1 MTSDSP
7 VLLAIGEALIDVV
20 RRADGEHAH
29 AGGSPM
35 NVAVGASRLGVSTA
49 LSTRFAQ
56 DERGA
61 LIDAHTSGSNVALTP
76 NSRGA
81 SRTSTATAT
90 IGADGAA
97 SYVFDIEWDWSDDI
111 DFTPKA
117 VHTGSI
123 GAVLAPGGAHVLD
136 AIAQL
141 RATSLVTYDPNS
153 RPALMGDRADAV
165 RIVEGYVRLAD
176 IIKASDEDLEWLYPN
191 RTPVETARAWAIM
204 GPAFVVV
211 TAGGSGAT
219 VVTSD
224 DSVSE
229 HIAPTVTVA
238 DTIGAGDSFMA
249 GLVASLYHR
258 EMLEVSHRGAL
269 HMLTDET
276 LSSIVHEALQCA
288 AITVQ
293 REGANPPRLDEVN
306 FGR

>member
-1 MTSDSP
+1 MTADAP
-7 VLLAIGEALIDVV
+7 ILLAIGEALIDVV
-20 RRADGEHAH
+20 RRADGDHAH

-35 NVAVGASRLGVSTA
+35 NVAVGASRLGVTAA
-49 LSTRFAQ
+49 LSTRYGQ
-56 DERGA
+56 DEFGS
-61 LIDAHTSGSNVALTP
+61 LIDEHTAGSNVHVTR
-76 NSRGA
+76 NSRDA
-81 SRTSTATAT
+81 ARTSSATAT

-97 SYVFDIEWDWSDDI
+97 SYVFDIDWDWTDDI
-111 DFTPKA
+111 DFVPKA

-123 GAVLAPGGAHVLD
+123 GAVLAPGGANVR
-136 AIAQL
+136 ATIERL

-153 RPALMGDRADAV
+153 RPALMGERANAV
-165 RIVEGYVRLAD
+165 TSVEGYVRLAD
-176 IIKASDEDLEWLYPN
+176 IIKASDEDLEWLYPD
-191 RTPVETARAWAIM
+191 RTPTETARAWALM

-229 HIAPTVTVA
+229 HIAPKVTVA

-249 GLVASLYHR
+249 GLIASLFHR
-258 EMLEVSHRGAL
+258 GMLDVSHRGAL
-269 HMLTDET
+269 HALTDES
-276 LSSIVHEALQCA
+276 LKAIIHEALQCA

-306 FGR
+306 FGN

>member
-1 MTSDSP
+1 MTADAP

-20 RRADGEHAH
+20 KRADGDHAH

-35 NVAVGASRLGVSTA
+35 NVAVGASRLGVSAA
-49 LSTRFAQ
+49 LSTRYGQ
-56 DERGA
+56 DDFGR
-61 LIDAHTSGSNVALTP
+61 LIDDHTGGSNVILTP
-76 NSRGA
+76 NSRNA
-81 SRTSTATAT
+81 ARTSTATAT
-90 IGADGAA
+90 IGSDGAA
-97 SYVFDIEWDWSDDI
+97 SYVFDIEWDWTDDI
-111 DFTPKA
+111 DFVPA
-117 VHTGSI
+117 VVHTGSI
-123 GAVLAPGGAHVLD
+123 GAVLQPGGTNVHDTVAR
-136 AIAQL
+136 L

-176 IIKASDEDLEWLYPN
+176 IIKASDEDLEWLYPD
-191 RTPVETARAWAIM
+191 RTPVETARAWAVM

-229 HIAPTVTVA
+229 HIAPKVEVA

-249 GLVASLYHR
+249 GLIASLFHR
-258 EMLEVSHRGAL
+258 GMLDVAHRGAL
-269 HMLTDET
+269 HALTDQS
-276 LSSIVHEALQCA
+276 LHAIVSEALQCA

-306 FGR
+306 FGH

>member
-1 MTSDSP
+1 MTADTP

-20 RRADGEHAH
+20 RRSDGEQAH

-35 NVAVGASRLGVSTA
+35 NVAVGASRLGVRSA
-49 LSTRFAQ
+49 LSTRYGR
-56 DERGA
+56 DELGA
-61 LIDAHTSGSNVALTP
+61 LIDTHTAESDVIVTP
-76 NSRGA
+76 RSRSA
-81 SRTSTATAT
+81 ARTSTATAT

-111 DFTPKA
+111 DFVPRA

-123 GAVLAPGGAHVLD
+123 GAVLEPGGEKVLQ
-136 AIAQL
+136 AITRL
-141 RATSLVTYDPNS
+141 RPTSLVTYDPNS
-153 RPALMGDRADAV
+153 RPALMGARADAV
-165 RIVEGYVRLAD
+165 AVVEQYVRLAD
-176 IIKASDEDLEWLYPN
+176 IIKASDEDLEWLYPE
-191 RTPVETARAWAIM
+191 RSPVETARAWAIM

-224 DSVSE
+224 DSISE
-229 HIAPTVTVA
+229 HTAPTVTVA

-249 GLVASLYHR
+249 GLLASLFHR
-258 EMLEVSHRGAL
+258 GMLDVSHRGAL

-276 LSSIVHEALQCA
+276 LTSIVNEALQCA

>member
-1 MTSDSP
+1 MTADTP

-20 RRADGEHAH
+20 RRSDGEQAH

-35 NVAVGASRLGVSTA
+35 NVAVGASRLGVRSA
-49 LSTRFAQ
+49 LSTRYGR
-56 DERGA
+56 DELGA
-61 LIDAHTSGSNVALTP
+61 LIDTHTAESDVIVTP
-76 NSRGA
+76 RSRSA
-81 SRTSTATAT
+81 ARTSTATAT

-97 SYVFDIEWDWSDDI
+97 SYVFDIEWDWGDDI
-111 DFTPKA
+111 DFVPRA

-123 GAVLAPGGAHVLD
+123 GAVLDPGGEKVLQ
-136 AIAQL
+136 AITRL
-141 RATSLVTYDPNS
+141 RPTSLVTYDPNS
-153 RPALMGDRADAV
+153 RPALMGARADAV
-165 RIVEGYVRLAD
+165 AVVEQYVRLAD
-176 IIKASDEDLEWLYPN
+176 IIKASDEDLEWLYPE
-191 RTPVETARAWAIM
+191 RSPVETARAWAIM

-224 DSVSE
+224 DSISE
-229 HIAPTVTVA
+229 HTAPTVTVA

-249 GLVASLYHR
+249 GLIASLFHR
-258 EMLEVSHRGAL
+258 GMLDVSHRGAL

-276 LSSIVHEALQCA
+276 LTSIVNEALQCA

-306 FGR
+306 FGS

>member
-1 MTSDSP
+1 MTADPP

-20 RRADGEHAH
+20 RRTDGEHAH

-35 NVAVGASRLGVSTA
+35 NVAVGASRLGVTSA
-49 LSTRFAQ
+49 LSTRYGR
-56 DERGA
+56 DDLGA
-61 LIDAHTSGSNVALTP
+61 LIDAHTAGSSVSVTP
-76 NSRGA
+76 QSRTA
-81 SRTSTATAT
+81 ARTSTATAT
-90 IGADGAA
+90 IGPDGAA

-111 DFTPKA
+111 DFTPNA

-123 GAVLAPGGAHVLD
+123 GAVLAPGGARVKD
-136 AIAQL
+136 AVERL
-141 RATSLVTYDPNS
+141 RSTSLVTYDPNS
-153 RPALMGDRADAV
+153 RPALMGERADAV
-165 RIVEGYVRLAD
+165 EIVEGFVRLAD
-176 IIKASDEDLEWLYPN
+176 IIKASDEDLEWLYPE

-211 TAGGSGAT
+211 TAGATGAT

-229 HIAPTVTVA
+229 HVAPTVTVA

-249 GLVASLYHR
+249 GLIASLFHR
-258 EMLEVSHRGAL
+258 GMLDVSHRGAL

-276 LSSIVHEALQCA
+276 LTAIVNEALQCA

-293 REGANPPRLDEVN
+293 REGANPPRLDEVD

>member
-1 MTSDSP
+1 MTADAP

-20 RRADGEHAH
+20 KRADGEHAH

-35 NVAVGASRLGVSTA
+35 NVAVGASRLGVTAA
-49 LSTRFAQ
+49 LSTRYGK
-56 DERGA
+56 DEFGT
-61 LIDAHTSGSNVALTP
+61 LIDEHTAGSNVTLTP
-76 NSRGA
+76 QSRGA
-81 SRTSTATAT
+81 ARTSTATAT
-90 IGADGAA
+90 IGPDGAA

-111 DFTPKA
+111 NFTPKV

-123 GAVLAPGGAHVLD
+123 GAVLPPGGANVHD
-136 AIAQL
+136 TIARL
-141 RATSLVTYDPNS
+141 RQTSLVTYDPNS

-176 IIKASDEDLEWLYPN
+176 IIKASDEDLEWLYPD

-229 HIAPTVTVA
+229 HIAPKVTVA

-249 GLVASLYHR
+249 GLIASLFHR
-258 EMLEVSHRGAL
+258 GMADVSHRGAL

-276 LSSIVHEALQCA
+276 LSAIVGEALQCA

>member
-1 MTSDSP
+1 MSSDTP

-20 RRADGEHAH
+20 RREDGDQAH

-35 NVAVGASRLGVSTA
+35 NVAVGASRLGVSSA
-49 LSTRFAQ
+49 LSTRFGQ
-56 DERGA
+56 DDRGA
-61 LIDAHTSGSNVALTP
+61 LIDAHTNGSNVVLTP

-81 SRTSTATAT
+81 ARTSTATAT

-97 SYVFDIEWDWSDDI
+97 SYVFDIDWDWTDDI
-111 DFTPKA
+111 DFAPKA

-136 AIAQL
+136 AIARL

-176 IIKASDEDLEWLYPN
+176 IVKASDEDLEWLYPD

-211 TAGGSGAT
+211 TAGGTGAT
-219 VVTSD
+219 LVTSD

-249 GLVASLYHR
+249 GLIASLFHR
-258 EMLEVSHRGAL
+258 EMLDVSHRGAL

-276 LSSIVHEALQCA
+276 LTAIVNEALQCA

-293 REGANPPRLDEVN
+293 REGANPPRLDEVL

>member
-1 MTSDSP
+1 MTADAP
-7 VLLAIGEALIDVV
+7 ILLAIGEALIDVV
-20 RRADGEHAH
+20 RRADGDHAH

-35 NVAVGASRLGVSTA
+35 NVAVGASRLGVSAA
-49 LSTRFAQ
+49 LSTRYGQ
-56 DERGA
+56 DDFGT
-61 LIDAHTSGSNVALTP
+61 LIDEHTAGSNVHVTR

-81 SRTSTATAT
+81 DRTSSATAT
-90 IGADGAA
+90 IGSDGAA
-97 SYVFDIEWDWSDDI
+97 SYVFDIDWDWTDDI
-111 DFTPKA
+111 DFVPKA

-123 GAVLAPGGAHVLD
+123 GAVLAPGGENVRAT
-136 AIAQL
+136 IERL
-141 RATSLVTYDPNS
+141 RPTSLVTYDPNS
-153 RPALMGDRADAV
+153 RPALMGERADAV

-176 IIKASDEDLEWLYPN
+176 IIKASDEDLEWLYPD
-191 RTPVETARAWAIM
+191 RTPTETARAWALM

-229 HIAPTVTVA
+229 HIAPKVTVA

-249 GLVASLYHR
+249 GLIASLFHR
-258 EMLEVSHRGAL
+258 GMLDVSHRGAL
-269 HMLTDET
+269 HALTDES
-276 LSSIVHEALQCA
+276 LKAIIHEALQCA

-306 FGR
+306 FGH

>member
-35 NVAVGASRLGVSTA
+35 NVAVGASRLGVSST
-49 LSTRFAQ
+49 LSTRFGQ
-56 DERGA
+56 DDRGA
-61 LIDAHTSGSNVALTP
+61 LIDAHTSGSSVVLTP

-81 SRTSTATAT
+81 ARTSTATAT
-90 IGADGAA
+90 IGTDGAA

-136 AIAQL
+136 TIARL

-176 IIKASDEDLEWLYPN
+176 IIKASDEDLEWLYPD

-211 TAGGSGAT
+211 TAGGTGAT

-229 HIAPTVTVA
+229 HIAPKVTVA

-249 GLVASLYHR
+249 GLIASLFHR
-258 EMLEVSHRGAL
+258 EMLDVSHRGAL

-276 LSSIVHEALQCA
+276 LTSIVNEALQCA

-293 REGANPPRLDEVN
+293 REGANPPRLDEVK